1 MASVMTNI
9 TLNINDSCSHE
20 KKIHS
25 IEEAVK
31 NCVKNLNVHNE
42 IMKKVIRSIDCL
54 SPKDPTYKLEL
65 INTLKCITSL
75 LGNID
80 DDIDSLR
87 NI

>member
-9 TLNINDSCSHE
+9 TLNINESCSHD
-20 KKIHS
+20 KKIHF
-25 IEEAVK
+25 IEETVK
-31 NCVKNLNVHNE
+31 NCVENLNIHSE
-42 IMKKVIRSIDCL
+42 TIKRVIKSMDYV
-54 SPKDPTYKLEL
+54 SPKDPTYKLEVL
-65 INTLKCITSL
+65 NTLRCITSL

>member
-9 TLNINDSCSHE
+9 TLNINESCSYE

-25 IEEAVK
+25 IEETVK
-31 NCVKNLNVHNE
+31 NCVENLNIHSE
-42 IMKKVIRSIDCL
+42 TIKKVIKSIDCL

-65 INTLKCITSL
+65 LNTLKCITSL

>member
-9 TLNINDSCSHE
+9 TLNINESCSHE

-25 IEEAVK
+25 IEETVK
-31 NCVKNLNVHNE
+31 NCVGNLYVHNE
-42 IMKKVIRSIDCL
+42 IMKKVIKSIDCL

>member
-9 TLNINDSCSHE
+9 TLNINESCSHE

-25 IEEAVK
+25 IEETVK
-31 NCVKNLNVHNE
+31 NCMGNLYVHCD
-42 IMKKVIRSIDCL
+42 IIKRVIKSMDQVT
-54 SPKDPTYKLEL
+54 SKDPIYELEVT
-65 INTLKCITSL
+65 NTLKCITSL

>member
-20 KKIHS
+20 KKMHS

-31 NCVKNLNVHNE
+31 NCVGNLYVHCE
-42 IMKKVIRSIDCL
+42 IIKKVIRSMDQVT
-54 SPKDPTYKLEL
+54 SKDPIYELEVT
-65 INTLKCITSL
+65 NTLRCITSL
-75 LGNID
+75 LGDINN
-80 DDIDSLR
+80 DIDSLD